1 MSQTHEASEKASSKE
16 SLDLYQIEVQVLP
29 RDTES
34 HDENNYSDA
43 DYARV
48 LRKVDRILLPL
59 MWICYGIQQADK
71 TSLANQAIFGIR
83 SDTQLK
89 GQQYQWL
96 TTIFYITFLV
106 GELPSNFLL
115 QRFPMGRMLT
125 IYMFC
130 FGGCVLLV
138 SIAQN
143 FTHLLVLRALQGFFQ
158 CTISPGFVL
167 LTATFYTVSEHSSR
181 ALFWQSANAGFGILF
196 DLCSYGIALYAQKHP
211 GGLAPW
217 RGISVF
223 LGSITIL
230 CAIVCFFLLGTPKE
244 VRWLSREEKNMV
256 NARVVKNKAG
266 RDTTG
271 IKWNWQQVN
280 EALTDPQCYFYVCN
294 AFLACVPNGGLST
307 FGNILSTSFGFTEL
321 QVLLV
326 GIPRSIAS
334 LLLFLAVGIYTARV
348 RNRRLWIMAAALVPP
363 FAGFLAL
370 SLLPNE
376 PRYKWVKWGLYFMNV
391 PFVLTLFMGWTLITS
406 NVAGRTKKTIIS
418 SATFLGYCL
427 GNIVGSQIFKTADA
441 PHYIPGIITCSICF
455 GLNFLLVLA
464 WRSYYVK
471 ENARRDAVLTRS
483 GLSVDT
489 QEETGRRLGEM
500 DVTDSENL
508 YFRYTL

>member
-1 MSQTHEASEKASSKE
+1 MSQTLEPSEKASLKE
-16 SLDLYQIEVQVLP
+16 LLNVYQIEVQVLP
-29 RDTES
+29 KDTES
-34 HDENNYSDA
+34 QDENTYSDA
-43 DYARV
+43 DCTRV

-59 MWICYGIQQADK
+59 MCASSSVRIQQADK

-96 TTIFYITFLV
+96 TTIFYITFLI

-130 FGGCVLLV
+130 FGVCVLLI

-143 FTHLLVLRALQGFFQ
+143 FTHLMVLRALQGFFQ

-167 LTATFYTVSEHSSR
+167 LTGAYYTVSEHSSR
-181 ALFWQSANAGFGILF
+181 ALFWQSANAGFGILS
-196 DLCSYGIALYAQKHP
+196 DLCLYGIALYAQEHP

-217 RGISVF
+217 RDISVF

-230 CAIVCFFLLGTPKE
+230 CAVVCFFLLGTPKE
-244 VRWLSREEKNMV
+244 VSWLSREEKNMV

-280 EALTDPQCYFYVCN
+280 EALTDPQCYFSGC
-294 AFLACVPNGGLST
+294 NGGLST
-307 FGNILSTSFGFTEL
+307 FGIILSTSFGFTEL

-334 LLLFLAVGIYTARV
+334 LLLFFAVGIYTARV
-348 RNRRLWIMAAALVPP
+348 KNRRLWIMAAALVPP

-427 GNIVGSQIFKTADA
+427 EIFKTADA
-441 PHYIPGIITCSICF
+441 PHYTPGIITCSICF
-455 GLNFLLVLA
+455 GLNFILVLA

-471 ENARRDAVLTRS
+471 QNARRDAVITRS

-489 QEETGRRLGEM
+489 QEEAGRRLGEM
-500 DVTDSENL
+500 DVTDLQNL
-508 YFRYTL
+508 YFR